1 VEPIRVKV
9 YGLFSQTRRRYI
21 LQSIFGLGYGVAL
34 LILWWK
40 LWPGLRETLTR
51 RPDVQL
57 PTHMIVTVAVLNEVP
72 WILLIV
78 AVIKAFEMW
87 IVLRRFAQKEAEQ
100 LAKTTQTS
108 P

>member
-1 VEPIRVKV
+1 MEPIRVKV
-9 YGLFSQTRRRYI
+9 YGLVSQTRRRYV

-40 LWPGLRETLTR
+40 LWPGMRENLTR
-51 RPDVQL
+51 PDLQL
-57 PTHMIVTVAVLNEVP
+57 PTHMIVTVAVLNELP

-78 AVIKAFEMW
+78 AAIKAFEMW

-100 LAKTTQTS
+100 LAKATEVS